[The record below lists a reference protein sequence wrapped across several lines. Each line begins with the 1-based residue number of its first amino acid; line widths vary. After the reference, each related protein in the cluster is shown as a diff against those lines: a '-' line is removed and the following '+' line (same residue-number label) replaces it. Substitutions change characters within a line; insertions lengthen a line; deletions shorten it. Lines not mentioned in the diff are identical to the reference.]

1 MQKKSK
7 PAEKTSIVKMAVVG
21 ATLAGLAATAYFFF
35 GPKGKKNRQH
45 TKAWAIKMKG
55 EVVEKFEKAREITEP
70 VYQEIIDTV
79 AKEYKNSKKAS
90 QAEIDEL
97 ANDLKKH
104 WVAMSR
110 LALGAK
116 KKAKKS
122 FSKAVKMAK

>member
-7 PAEKTSIVKMAVVG
+7 KTDIVKLAVVG
-21 ATLAGLAATAYFFF
+21 ASLAGLAATAYFLF

-79 AKEYKNSKKAS
+79 AKEYKSGKKAS
-90 QAEIDEL
+90 QVEIDEL

-104 WVAMSR
+104 WVAMSK
-110 LALGAK
+110 LAMLAK
-116 KKAKKS
+116 KKVAKDV
-122 FSKAVKMAK
+122 SKITKMVK